1 MSLLVAICL
10 ILATA
15 ACSIVQANVLFHFSL
30 DFHVKQPQNGKLIN
44 KTIIVEDNRMS
55 LANDNEEES
64 TSAPKWTTEEN
75 EYNVVAVEMLEKT
88 RSSIQQLNSELAP
101 LVGRSND
108 LAVRLKQSIR
118 YANEVNASL
127 ENRERNLAQHVEML
141 RKYVNL
147 VNSLREPSPMG
158 GVRSL
163 EYVLIKLAVEKY
175 DLLARQQEV
184 NEYLQRIETVWNEYK
199 NTQVVLLENST

>member
-10 ILATA
+10 ILAAA

-64 TSAPKWTTEEN
+64 TSAPQWTAEEN
-75 EYNVVAVEMLEKT
+75 EYNVVAVAMLEKT
-88 RSSIQQLNSELAP
+88 RSSIQLLNSELAP

-108 LAVRLKQSIR
+108 LAVRLKQSMR
-118 YANEVNASL
+118 YVNEVDGSL

-141 RKYVNL
+141 RKYVQL
-147 VNSLREPSPMG
+147 VNSLREPSPLG

-184 NEYLQRIETVWNEYK
+184 NEYLQRLETVWNEYK
-199 NTQVVLLENST
+199 NTQVVLLEN

>member
-1 MSLLVAICL
+1 ANLTRSSFL
-10 ILATA
+10 
-15 ACSIVQANVLFHFSL
+15 QANVLFHFSL

-64 TSAPKWTTEEN
+64 TSAPQWTAEEN
-75 EYNVVAVEMLEKT
+75 EYNVVAVAMLEKT
-88 RSSIQQLNSELAP
+88 RSSIQLLNSELAP

-108 LAVRLKQSIR
+108 LAVRLKQSMR
-118 YANEVNASL
+118 YVNEVDGSL

-141 RKYVNL
+141 RKYVQL
-147 VNSLREPSPMG
+147 VNSLREPSPLG

-184 NEYLQRIETVWNEYK
+184 NEYLQRLETVWNEYK
-199 NTQVVLLENST
+199 NTQVVLLEN